1 MLGKLMKH
9 EWKGTYKFGGI
20 MVLTIFVLTLIGYLF
35 LRYSAI
41 GEVMQ
46 GETVLKPAEIMT
58 LTISSI
64 GTLILYYLALIGAMY
79 GAIIYL
85 AVRFYK
91 TMYTNQGYL
100 THTLPV
106 TPGQLLTSKI
116 LVSGVWT
123 LFVYLAV
130 FASIF
135 ILLFG
140 LFQGLLGA
148 DAMEGTLEEAFRE
161 IAAIYRDMG
170 FDFATF
176 GIVMIFMG
184 VLSPFISM
192 IQIFG
197 ALTIG
202 QLSKK
207 HKLMVGIFTYIGFIV
222 LNYIVTMVMET
233 VVMINSMFSAVG
245 EISLGFMNTTYI
257 ASIVYSVLTAVVL
270 VLVSHRIVKKKL
282 NMN

>member
-1 MLGKLMKH
+1 MLGKLIKH

-41 GEVMQ
+41 GDVIQ
-46 GETVLKPAEIMT
+46 GEMELKPAEIMT
-58 LTISSI
+58 LTISSL

-79 GAIIYL
+79 GAMIYL
-85 AVRFYK
+85 GVRFYK
-91 TMYTNQGYL
+91 TMYTDQGYL

-116 LVSGVWT
+116 FVSGVWT

-148 DAMEGTLEEAFRE
+148 ATMEGSLEEALRE
-161 IAAIYRDMG
+161 MANVYREMG
-170 FDFATF
+170 FDFVTF
-176 GIVMIFMG
+176 GIVLFFTG
-184 VLSPFISM
+184 LLSPFISM

-207 HKLMVGIFTYIGFIV
+207 HKLMVGIFTYIGLIV
-222 LNYIVTMVMET
+222 LNYIVTMVVET
-233 VVMINSMFSAVG
+233 VSMINSMFSAAG
-245 EISLGFMNTTYI
+245 EVSLGFMNTTYL
-257 ASIVYSVLTAVVL
+257 ASIVYSVLMSAVL
-270 VLVSHRIVKKKL
+270 VFVSHRILKKKL